1 MGKNLAASFES
12 LDQTAGGDTL
22 NEERTR
28 FSVFLLDY
36 YMFAKNVY
44 SSKDCTQ
51 SNLKGL
57 FQYYT
62 LVVIPGYKDSCVAIK
77 YYVDQVMN
85 LEAMINIG
93 LQNGFYVKTEK
104 NIL

>member
-44 SSKDCTQ
+44 SSKDCT
-51 SNLKGL
+51 
-57 FQYYT
+57 
-62 LVVIPGYKDSCVAIK
+62 
-77 YYVDQVMN
+77 
-85 LEAMINIG
+85 
-93 LQNGFYVKTEK
+93 
-104 NIL
+104 